1 MKVFS
6 RFERRILGA
15 MAFAALATLVG
26 ALMLGRA
33 ALFDAY
39 RVGVNGNVRDRLE
52 AGVESHRAH
61 LEALR
66 DDAETIADAI
76 AFHHA
81 FPGRTPDAAS
91 GPPSEAPESGGDPF
105 ARTAPADDELPD
117 SLGGF
122 EEPPDDDASDGFDD
136 PLEALEAGDDPT
148 TTRADEDEALVRFFR
163 AALARY
169 PSVGALALHEDG
181 VERVC
186 VDDPARLDP
195 ARARP
200 VTLFRAVDAHRRL
213 ELVATAPIELFTAL
227 QAAGEEAELFAR
239 LDERAELVSDV
250 YVWVYLG
257 FLALVIGAALVLA
270 AVLARRVTG
279 RVTTLAVAVRKVG
292 GGDLT
297 VHVPTEGND
306 ELRELTK
313 AFNGMVRDLRESR
326 ARIDYLQRIGAWQEF
341 ARRLAHE
348 IKNPLTP
355 IQLAAQEMHRSYTG
369 DDARYRRKL
378 EDACAIV
385 EEEVDT
391 LRRLVSEFSNFA
403 KLPRADLAPAD
414 LSEFVRDLSR
424 SVAAIVEDV
433 GPTARVE
440 VTVEAPEHAMP
451 VRIDAMMLKRCTDNL
466 VRNALQA
473 LRGREGGGRVRVS
486 AREVDATSGS
496 AGSAAV
502 GSGATRSAAVGSGS
516 AGSAVG
522 VFELRV
528 EDDGPGVPEKDREA
542 IFDPYFTTKSDGTGL
557 GLAIVKKVVLE
568 HGGEIRCEASKLGG
582 AAFVIA
588 LPRAE

>member
-15 MAFAALATLVG
+15 MTFAALATLVG

-33 ALFDAY
+33 ALYDAY

-76 AFHHA
+76 AFHHG
-81 FPGRTPDAAS
+81 FPGRAFDEPSAPDSSDSSA
-91 GPPSEAPESGGDPF
+91 GDPF
-105 ARTAPADDELPD
+105 ARTAPTDDELPD

-122 EEPPDDDASDGFDD
+122 DEPTDDDASDGFDD
-136 PLEALEAGDDPT
+136 PLDAQGDPLADDPA

-181 VERVC
+181 VERVR
-186 VDDPARLDP
+186 VDDPERLDP
-195 ARARP
+195 THARP
-200 VTLFRAVDAHRRL
+200 VTLFRAVDDRRRL
-213 ELVATAPIELFTAL
+213 ELVATAPVELFTAL

-292 GGDLT
+292 RGDLT

-306 ELRELTK
+306 EIRELTK

-414 LSEFVRDLSR
+414 LSEFVRDLKR
-424 SVAAIVEDV
+424 SVPAIVEDV
-433 GPTARVE
+433 GPTVRAE
-440 VTVEAPEHAMP
+440 VTVDASEHAMP

-473 LRGREGGGRVRVS
+473 LRGRERGGKVRVS

-502 GSGATRSAAVGSGS
+502 GSGSAGAAAVG
-516 AGSAVG
+516 A
-522 VFELRV
+522 FELRV
-528 EDDGPGVPEKDREA
+528 EDDGPGVPEKDRDA

-557 GLAIVKKVVLE
+557 GLAIVKHIAARHRARLAIESEPGK
-568 HGGEIRCEASKLGG
+568 GASFSVRIPLSTG
-582 AAFVIA
+582 
-588 LPRAE
+588 

>member
-81 FPGRTPDAAS
+81 FPGRAPDAPSDAS
-91 GPPSEAPESGGDPF
+91 DSSDSSGDPF
-105 ARTAPADDELPD
+105 ARSAPTDDELPD

-122 EEPPDDDASDGFDD
+122 DEPLDDDTSDGFDD
-136 PLEALEAGDDPT
+136 PLDAQGDPVDDPA

-163 AALARY
+163 AALTRY

-181 VERVC
+181 IERVR
-186 VDDPARLDP
+186 VDDPERLDP
-195 ARARP
+195 AHARP
-200 VTLFRAVDAHRRL
+200 VTLFRAVDDHRRL
-213 ELVATAPIELFTAL
+213 ELVATAPVELFTAL

-292 GGDLT
+292 RGDLT

-306 ELRELTK
+306 EVRELTK

-385 EEEVDT
+385 EEEVET

-414 LSEFVRDLSR
+414 LGEFVRDLQR
-424 SVAAIVEDV
+424 SVPAIVEDV
-433 GPTARVE
+433 GPTARAE
-440 VTVEAPEHAMP
+440 VTVETAEGDAHAEPTRRDRATAPRAMP

-473 LRGREGGGRVRVS
+473 LRGRERVGHVRVR
-486 AREVDATSGS
+486 AREVDEG
-496 AGSAAV
+496 
-502 GSGATRSAAVGSGS
+502 
-516 AGSAVG
+516 
-522 VFELRV
+522 FELRV
-528 EDDGPGVPEKDREA
+528 EDDGPGVPEKDRDA

-568 HGGEIRCEASKLGG
+568 HGGEIRCEASELGG
-582 AAFVIA
+582 AAFVIT

>member
-15 MAFAALATLVG
+15 MTFAALATLVG

-33 ALFDAY
+33 ALYDAY

-76 AFHHA
+76 AFHHG
-81 FPGRTPDAAS
+81 FPGRAFDEPSAPDSSDSSA
-91 GPPSEAPESGGDPF
+91 GDPF
-105 ARTAPADDELPD
+105 ARTAPTDDELPD

-122 EEPPDDDASDGFDD
+122 DEPTDDDASDGFDD
-136 PLEALEAGDDPT
+136 PLDAQGDPLADDPA

-181 VERVC
+181 VERVR
-186 VDDPARLDP
+186 VDDPERLDP
-195 ARARP
+195 THARP
-200 VTLFRAVDAHRRL
+200 VTLFRAVDDRRRL
-213 ELVATAPIELFTAL
+213 ELVATAPVELFTAL

-292 GGDLT
+292 RGDLT

-306 ELRELTK
+306 EIRELTK

-414 LSEFVRDLSR
+414 LSEFVRDLKR
-424 SVAAIVEDV
+424 SVPAIVEDV
-433 GPTARVE
+433 GPTVRAE
-440 VTVEAPEHAMP
+440 VTVDASEHAMP

-473 LRGREGGGRVRVS
+473 LRGRERGGKVRVS

-502 GSGATRSAAVGSGS
+502 GSGSAGAAAVG
-516 AGSAVG
+516 A
-522 VFELRV
+522 FELRV
-528 EDDGPGVPEKDREA
+528 EDDGPGVPEKDRDA

-568 HGGEIRCEASKLGG
+568 HGGEIRCEASELGG
-582 AAFVIA
+582 AAFVIT

>member
-1 MKVFS
+1 MKAFS

-33 ALFDAY
+33 ALYDAY

-81 FPGRTPDAAS
+81 FPGRAPDAS
-91 GPPSEAPESGGDPF
+91 DTHESVGDPF
-105 ARTAPADDELPD
+105 ARTAPTDDELPD

-122 EEPPDDDASDGFDD
+122 DEPLDDDASDGFAD
-136 PLEALEAGDDPT
+136 PLEAQGDSTDDDPA

-163 AALARY
+163 ATLARY
-169 PSVGALALHEDG
+169 PSVGALALHEGG
-181 VERVC
+181 VERVR

-195 ARARP
+195 THARP
-200 VTLFRAVDAHRRL
+200 VTLFRAVDDHRRL
-213 ELVATAPIELFTAL
+213 EVVATAPVELFTAL

-306 ELRELTK
+306 EIRELTT

-414 LSEFVRDLSR
+414 LSEFVRDLKR

-433 GPTARVE
+433 GPTARAE
-440 VTVEAPEHAMP
+440 VTVDAPEHAMP

-473 LRGREGGGRVRVS
+473 LRGRERTGKVRVS

-502 GSGATRSAAVGSGS
+502 GSGSAGSAAVGSGS
-516 AGSAVG
+516 AGSAAVG
-522 VFELRV
+522 AFELRV

-568 HGGEIRCEASKLGG
+568 HGGEIRCEASELGG
-582 AAFVIA
+582 AAFTIS

>member
-15 MAFAALATLVG
+15 MTFAALATLVG

-33 ALFDAY
+33 ALYDAY

-76 AFHHA
+76 AFHHG
-81 FPGRTPDAAS
+81 FPGRAFDEPSAPDSSDSSA
-91 GPPSEAPESGGDPF
+91 GDPF
-105 ARTAPADDELPD
+105 ARTAPTDDELPD

-122 EEPPDDDASDGFDD
+122 DEPTDDDASDGFDD
-136 PLEALEAGDDPT
+136 PLDAQGDPLDADPA

-181 VERVC
+181 IERVR
-186 VDDPARLDP
+186 VDDPERLDP
-195 ARARP
+195 THARP
-200 VTLFRAVDAHRRL
+200 VTLFRAVDDHRRL
-213 ELVATAPIELFTAL
+213 ELVATAPVELFTAL

-292 GGDLT
+292 RGDLT

-306 ELRELTK
+306 EIRELTK

-414 LSEFVRDLSR
+414 LSEFVRDLKR
-424 SVAAIVEDV
+424 SVPAIVEDV
-433 GPTARVE
+433 GPTVRAE
-440 VTVEAPEHAMP
+440 VTVDASEHAMP

-473 LRGREGGGRVRVS
+473 LRGRERGGKVRVS

-502 GSGATRSAAVGSGS
+502 GSGSAGAAAVG
-516 AGSAVG
+516 A
-522 VFELRV
+522 FELRV
-528 EDDGPGVPEKDREA
+528 EDDGPGVPEKDRDA

-568 HGGEIRCEASKLGG
+568 HGGEIRCEASELGG
-582 AAFVIA
+582 AAFVIT

>member
-1 MKVFS
+1 MKAFS

-39 RVGVNGNVRDRLE
+39 RVGVNGNVRERLE

-81 FPGRTPDAAS
+81 FPEREDSTSP
-91 GPPSEAPESGGDPF
+91 DPF
-105 ARTAPADDELPD
+105 VSPSPEDDELPD
-117 SLGGF
+117 SLDGF
-122 EEPPDDDASDGFDD
+122 EEPLDDDDPNATFD
-136 PLEALEAGDDPT
+136 ALDDEGALGDEEEDAAT
-148 TTRADEDEALVRFFR
+148 ARADTDEALVRFFR

-181 VERVC
+181 VERVR
-186 VDDPARLDP
+186 VDDPERLDP
-195 ARARP
+195 THARP
-200 VTLFRAVDAHRRL
+200 VTLFRAVDDRRRL
-213 ELVATAPIELFTAL
+213 EIVATAPVELFTAL

-292 GGDLT
+292 RGDLT

-306 ELRELTK
+306 EVRELTK

-385 EEEVDT
+385 EEEVET

-414 LSEFVRDLSR
+414 LGEFVRDLQR

-433 GPTARVE
+433 GPTARAE
-440 VTVEAPEHAMP
+440 VTVELPEARDDASAQPASAQPTSTQPTSTDRATATRAMP

-473 LRGREGGGRVRVS
+473 LRGRERKGHVRVR
-486 AREVDATSGS
+486 AREVDDG
-496 AGSAAV
+496 
-502 GSGATRSAAVGSGS
+502 
-516 AGSAVG
+516 
-522 VFELRV
+522 FELRV

-568 HGGEIRCEASKLGG
+568 HGGEIRCETSELGG
-582 AAFVIA
+582 AAFVIS